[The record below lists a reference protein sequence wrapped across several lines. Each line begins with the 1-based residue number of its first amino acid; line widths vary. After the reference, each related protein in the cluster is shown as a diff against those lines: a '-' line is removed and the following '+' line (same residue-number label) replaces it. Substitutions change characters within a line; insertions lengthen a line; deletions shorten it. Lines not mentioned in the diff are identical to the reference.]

1 MQNKKTLGILVAILG
16 VVVLAVSLLADTL
29 NLGTGGGAFGPK
41 QIIGTAA
48 GALLAIV
55 GIVFATRK

>member
-1 MQNKKTLGILVAILG
+1 MQNKRSLGIVVAVLG
-16 VVVLAVSLLADTL
+16 VFVLAVSLLADA
-29 NLGTGGGAFGPK
+29 LGIGGAAGAFGIK

-55 GIVFATRK
+55 GIVFAVHK